1 MLSRLVPPNLL
12 KRAFGDEAERTVPT
26 TNGSQHK
33 RRKNDP
39 PKSAADISDSILQW
53 NSPADSDRP
62 SLHPK
67 DGVLLASLNPITAPL
82 SYQVCRH
89 CQRPVIGDTT
99 VHLQRCAVY
108 QVGRIQHERDRGGA
122 STTSTAKADNTTNT
136 TKVAK
141 RSPDSSSSTTPTVT
155 TKTTKTKAEKTPAT
169 RRSKPREAK
178 SKTASSKGKVVDVD
192 KQCGVPLPNGGLC
205 ARSLTCKTHAMGAK
219 RAVQGRSA
227 PYDALLADL
236 QRRNQLKLQQKRD
249 GVLQEEED
257 DEPGAPVDPE
267 TEVKMV
273 LEAVQRSTPVPLERK
288 VLMPARI
295 SNGFFRMREML
306 AGALINNTVADPT
319 HQRSAAAIGG
329 LIGQA
334 TAFYA
339 GDPGQLYHLKPQY
352 EPKKK

>member
-1 MLSRLVPPNLL
+1 MLSRLVPQALL
-12 KRAFGDEAERTVPT
+12 KRAFGDEADRMVPQ
-26 TNGSQHK
+26 TNGSQYK
-33 RRKNDP
+33 RRKTDT

-82 SYQVCRH
+82 SYQVCKH
-89 CQRPVIGDTT
+89 CERPIIGDTN

-108 QVGRIQHERDRGGA
+108 QVSRIQKERDSSSTNA
-122 STTSTAKADNTTNT
+122 STTTTANNT

-141 RSPDSSSSTTPTVT
+141 RSSSTTSTSSKDSKEAKEV
-155 TKTTKTKAEKTPAT
+155 KAKKEKAEKAPPAP

-178 SKTASSKGKVVDVD
+178 SKASTKGKVVDVD

-219 RAVQGRSA
+219 RAVQGRTA

-236 QRRNQLKLQQKRD
+236 QRRNQLKLQQKKD
-249 GVLQEEED
+249 GVEEEE
-257 DEPGAPVDPE
+257 EPSAPVDPE

-352 EPKKK
+352 EAKKK

>member
-1 MLSRLVPPNLL
+1 MLSRLVPQTLL
-12 KRAFGDEAERTVPT
+12 KRAFGDEGDKVVPQ
-26 TNGSQHK
+26 TNGSQYK
-33 RRKNDP
+33 RRKQDSI
-39 PKSAADISDSILQW
+39 PKTASDISDSILQW

-67 DGVLLASLNPITAPL
+67 DGLLLASLNPITAPL
-82 SYQVCRH
+82 SYQVCKH
-89 CQRPVIGDTT
+89 CERPIIGDTN

-108 QVGRIQHERDRGGA
+108 QVSRIQKERD
-122 STTSTAKADNTTNT
+122 TSSSANT
-136 TKVAK
+136 TKVSK
-141 RSPDSSSSTTPTVT
+141 RSANTPTSKD
-155 TKTTKTKAEKTPAT
+155 TKEVKEIKTKKEKAEKAPPAP

-178 SKTASSKGKVVDVD
+178 SKTSTKGKVVDVD

-249 GVLQEEED
+249 GLEEE
-257 DEPGAPVDPE
+257 EESSEPVDPE

-295 SNGFFRMREML
+295 SNGYFRMREML
-306 AGALINNTVADPT
+306 AGALINNPVADPT

-352 EPKKK
+352 ETKKK

>member
-1 MLSRLVPPNLL
+1 MVPM
-12 KRAFGDEAERTVPT
+12 
-26 TNGSQHK
+26 TNGHQHNK
-33 RRKNDP
+33 RRKTDT
-39 PKSAADISDSILQW
+39 PKTASDISDSILQW
-53 NSPADSDRP
+53 NSPSDSDRP

-67 DGVLLASLNPITAPL
+67 DGILLASLNPITAPL
-82 SYQVCRH
+82 TYQVCKH
-89 CQRPVIGDTT
+89 CERPIIGDTD

-108 QVGRIQHERDRGGA
+108 QVSRIQKERENSANPAKVVKRA
-122 STTSTAKADNTTNT
+122 STAVKDV
-136 TKVAK
+136 KEVK
-141 RSPDSSSSTTPTVT
+141 EVKP
-155 TKTTKTKAEKTPAT
+155 KKEKAEKAPPAP

-178 SKTASSKGKVVDVD
+178 SKASTKGKVVDVD

-236 QRRNQLKLQQKRD
+236 QRRNQLKMQQKKD
-249 GVLQEEED
+249 GIEEEE
-257 DEPGAPVDPE
+257 EPSTPVDPE

-352 EPKKK
+352 EAKKK

>member
-1 MLSRLVPPNLL
+1 MLSRLVSQALL
-12 KRAFGDEAERTVPT
+12 KRAFGDEGDRVVPQ
-26 TNGSQHK
+26 TNGGNYK
-33 RRKNDP
+33 RRKLDEQ
-39 PKSAADISDSILQW
+39 PKTAADISDSILQW
-53 NSPADSDRP
+53 NSPSESDRP

-67 DGVLLASLNPITAPL
+67 DGLLLASLNPITAPL
-82 SYQVCRH
+82 SYQVCKH
-89 CQRPVIGDTT
+89 CERPIIGDTN

-108 QVGRIQHERDRGGA
+108 QVGRIQKERESSSG
-122 STTSTAKADNTTNT
+122 T
-136 TKVAK
+136 TKITKRAATKDTKEAK
-141 RSPDSSSSTTPTVT
+141 E
-155 TKTTKTKAEKTPAT
+155 TKEVKPKKEKAEKAPPAP

-178 SKTASSKGKVVDVD
+178 SKASTKGKVVDVD

-236 QRRNQLKLQQKRD
+236 QRRNQLKLQQKKD
-249 GVLQEEED
+249 GIEEEE
-257 DEPGAPVDPE
+257 EPSVPVDPE

-352 EPKKK
+352 EAKKK

>member
-1 MLSRLVPPNLL
+1 MLSRLVPQALL
-12 KRAFGDEAERTVPT
+12 KRAFGDESEKVVPQ
-26 TNGSQHK
+26 TNGTQYK
-33 RRKNDP
+33 RRKQDGL
-39 PKSAADISDSILQW
+39 PKTASDISDSILQW
-53 NSPADSDRP
+53 SSPADSDRP
-62 SLHPK
+62 SLHTK
-67 DGVLLASLNPITAPL
+67 DSLLLASLNPITAPL
-82 SYQVCRH
+82 SYQVCKH
-89 CQRPVIGDTT
+89 CERPVIGDTN

-108 QVGRIQHERDRGGA
+108 QVSRIQKERD
-122 STTSTAKADNTTNT
+122 ST
-136 TKVAK
+136 
-141 RSPDSSSSTTPTVT
+141 SSSTTKVT
-155 TKTTKTKAEKTPAT
+155 KRSANTAATKDAKETKEVKAKKEKAEKAPPAP

-178 SKTASSKGKVVDVD
+178 SKASTKGKVVDVD

-236 QRRNQLKLQQKRD
+236 QRRNQLKLQQRKD
-249 GVLQEEED
+249 GTEEEE
-257 DEPGAPVDPE
+257 EPNVIVDPE

-352 EPKKK
+352 ETKKK

>member
-1 MLSRLVPPNLL
+1 MLSRLVSPTLL
-12 KRAFGDEAERTVPT
+12 KRTFGDDEHRTVST
-26 TNGSQHK
+26 MTNGATQK
-33 RRKNDP
+33 RRKTDL
-39 PKSAADISDSILQW
+39 PKTASDISDSILQW
-53 NSPADSDRP
+53 NSQQESDRP
-62 SLHPK
+62 SLHAK
-67 DGVLLASLNPITAPL
+67 DGLLLASLNPITAPL
-82 SYQVCRH
+82 TYQVCKH
-89 CQRPVIGDTT
+89 CDRPVLGDTSI
-99 VHLQRCAVY
+99 HLQRCAVY
-108 QVGRIQHERDRGGA
+108 QVSRIQKERDGSAGTNRA
-122 STTSTAKADNTTNT
+122 SKRVSSKEVKEAKDAKDTKVKKEKEKEKEKEKAAKAP
-136 TKVAK
+136 VAQ
-141 RSPDSSSSTTPTVT
+141 
-155 TKTTKTKAEKTPAT
+155 

-178 SKTASSKGKVVDVD
+178 AKTTPKGKTVDVD

-205 ARSLTCKTHAMGAK
+205 ARSLTCKTHAMGSK

-236 QRRNQLKLQQKRD
+236 QRRNQLKQQAKKD
-249 GVLQEEED
+249 GTEEE
-257 DEPGAPVDPE
+257 ETGAPIDPD

-306 AGALINNTVADPT
+306 AGALISNTVADPS

-352 EPKKK
+352 EGKKK